1 MRLISTHDNHSTNF
15 IDISTTGGI
24 EEDFIKCLAPTFIGS
39 FDLPGKDLRSKGIN
53 RIDNLL
59 VPNENYCVFKNWVMP
74 LLDEML
80 KEQNEQGK
88 LWTPSK
94 VIEYLGDRI
103 NNEESIYYWAAK
115 NKIPVFCPALTDG
128 SLGDMMYFHS
138 FRNPGLVLDILD
150 DLRRINLMAMKA
162 VNSGIISI
170 GAGIAKHH
178 MCKANCIRDGAD
190 FAVYLNAAQE
200 FDGSDSGAEPDE
212 SVACGKIRVDASPV
226 KIHGE
231 ATLVFPLLVSQT
243 FAKHVFK

>member
-1 MRLISTHDNHSTNF
+1 M
-15 IDISTTGGI
+15 
-24 EEDFIKCLAPTFIGS
+24 
-39 FDLPGKDLRSKGIN
+39 
-53 RIDNLL
+53 
-59 VPNENYCVFKNWVMP
+59 PNKNYCQFENWVMP

-80 KEQNEQGK
+80 RDQKEENI

-94 VIEYLGDRI
+94 MIERLGQRI
-103 NNEESIYYWAAK
+103 DNEESICYWAAK

-150 DLRRINLMAMKA
+150 DLKRINVMAMKA
-162 VNSGIISI
+162 KKSGIISV
-170 GAGIAKHH
+170 GAGIVKHH

-190 FAVYLNAAQE
+190 FAVYLNTAPE

-212 SVACGKIRVDASPV
+212 SVACGKIKIEAKPV

-231 ATLVFPLLVSQT
+231 ATLILPLLVGET
-243 FAKHVFK
+243 FAKHLKSPTR